1 MADTRLSPDLDL
13 EGLSPDE
20 AFAVLGNEIRL
31 DVVRVLWQADAAYE
45 YDDGSDAVE
54 TLPYSE
60 LRRRVG
66 VEDNGKFNYHLSK
79 LEPHFVRRTDDG
91 YRLSGAGKGIART
104 VIAVSGEDHAAFSA
118 DLGEDCPLCGGD
130 VRVTY
135 ADQWLR
141 VRCEECA
148 GLFGDD
154 APTGTLFLTDFPAA
168 GMSSRRPEDAL
179 ETGLYRCALDITYSL
194 FGVCRE
200 CAGPV
205 SGSVSVCEEHDRS
218 EGGPC
223 ATCGTP
229 FPVWAETRCET
240 CGFAKRLPVEMYV
253 VGLVAVVGSFDV
265 EAAGDLTRSLSDT
278 IDLMRRRVETSVA
291 EDPLRLSVAVD
302 LGTATFEVTLDD
314 EMTVVGFDR
323 RVRARG

>member
-1 MADTRLSPDLDL
+1 MADTRLATDLDL
-13 EGLSPDE
+13 GGLSPDE

-31 DVVRVLWQADAAYE
+31 DVVRVLWQANAAHE

-79 LEPHFVRRTDDG
+79 LEPHFVRRSDDG

-104 VIAVSGEDHAAFSA
+104 VIAVSGTDGAGFSA
-118 DLGEDCPLCGGD
+118 DLDDDCPLCGGD
-130 VRVTY
+130 VTVAY

-141 VRCEECA
+141 VRCADCP

-168 GMSSRRPEDAL
+168 GLSSRSAEEAL
-179 ETGLYRCALDITYSL
+179 ATGLYRCALDITYSM

-205 SGSVSVCEEHDRS
+205 SGTVSVCEEHDCS

-229 FPVWAETRCET
+229 FPVWGETRCET

-253 VGLVAVVGSFDV
+253 LGLVAVVGSFDV
-265 EAAGDLTRSLSDT
+265 AEVGDLAHSLAVA
-278 IDLMRRRVETSVA
+278 IDVLRRQVETEVT
-291 EDPLRLSVAVD
+291 EDPLEVAVELD
-302 LGTATFEVTLDD
+302 LETASYEVRLDD
-314 EMTVVGFDR
+314 EMAVVGFDR
-323 RVRARG
+323 RVRATG

>member
-13 EGLSPDE
+13 EGISPDE

-31 DVVRVLWQADAAYE
+31 DVMRVLWHSNAVYE
-45 YDDGSDAVE
+45 YDDGSDAAE

-60 LRRRVG
+60 LRQRVG

-91 YRLSGAGKGIART
+91 YRLSGAGKAIART
-104 VIAVSGEDHAAFSA
+104 VIAVSGADGAAFSA

-130 VRVTY
+130 VTVEY

-141 VRCEECA
+141 VRCADCA

-154 APTGTLFLTDFPAA
+154 APAGTLFLTDLPAA
-168 GMSSRRPEDAL
+168 GLSSREPEDAL
-179 ETGLYRCALDITYSL
+179 ATGLYRCSLDITYAL

-200 CAGPV
+200 CAGAV
-205 SGSVSVCEEHDRS
+205 SGTVTVCERHDRV

-223 ATCGTP
+223 STCGTP
-229 FPVWAETRCET
+229 FPVWAVTRCET
-240 CGFAKRLPVEMYV
+240 CGFAKRLPVEMYA
-253 VGLVAVVGSFDV
+253 VGLIAVVGAFDI
-265 EAAGDLTRSLSDT
+265 EAAGDMASSLSDT
-278 IDLMRRRVETSVA
+278 VDLLRRRVETSVA
-291 EDPLRLSVAVD
+291 GDPLRLSVEVD
-302 LGTATFEVTLDD
+302 LGTATFEVTLDED
-314 EMTVVGFDR
+314 MTVVGFDR
-323 RVRARG
+323 RVRAPG